1 MPLVRRF
8 PFPLLGNLSSLTG
21 YRFATKFDVSRTGH
35 EVIVYHSGR
44 LHQRVADCRGCKF
57 ESTPQQVAVH
67 RIGFR
72 SSRRYLG
79 HRSPAILDRLAT
91 NETPQINV
99 ESPRFFAHGEKRFR
113 VLDRGRDL

>member
-79 HRSPAILDRLAT
+79 HRSPAILDRLVPDAT
-91 NETPQINV
+91 PTIKDET
-99 ESPRFFAHGEKRFR
+99 STFFA
-113 VLDRGRDL
+113 